1 MIVLFLASQNRVLDA
16 DILEQTEAMF
26 TVSAG
31 LFGLVGKL
39 DAVLNG
45 LLATSISEVETF
57 VT

>member
-16 DILEQTEAMF
+16 DVLEQTEAMF